1 MKRCLAGQRIAALS
15 AVLLLLFLST
25 GLNKAQE
32 SGYTIR
38 SDVRLVL
45 LDVSV
50 KDHDGNFVSGLTK
63 NNFAVFEDGRRQQI
77 AVFSGN
83 DLPVTVGILVDE
95 SSSMRPKRAEV
106 LTAAETFIK
115 ASNTQDQMFVLN
127 FNDRVTPGLPPS
139 APFSDNIQQ
148 LRAALQRGIPQGKT
162 ALYDAIVDGL
172 KQLQVGRR
180 ERKALIVISDG
191 GDNASQSNRREM
203 LDMVES
209 SAAALYVIGV
219 SDPEDSD
226 RNPGVLKEMAK
237 ISGGLA
243 YFPPGPSGVV
253 PACEGIARD
262 MRARYT
268 VGYNPPAPGRSKSVR
283 HVRVVVSGPDGA
295 HLIAHTRSTYRY
307 EEAGHEAK

>member
-50 KDHDGNFVSGLTK
+50 KNHDGNFVSGLTK
-63 NNFAVFEDGRRQQI
+63 NNFAVLEDGRRQQI
-77 AVFSGN
+77 TVFSGN

-115 ASNTQDQMFVLN
+115 ASNTLDQMFVLN

-139 APFSDNIQQ
+139 APFSGNVQQ

-180 ERKALIVISDG
+180 ERKALVVISDG

-253 PACEGIARD
+253 SACEGIARD

-268 VGYNPPAPGRSKSVR
+268 LGYNPPAPGRSKSVR
-283 HVRVVVSGPDGA
+283 HVRVLVSGPGGA
-295 HLIAHTRSTYRY
+295 HLIARTRSTYRY
-307 EEAGHEAK
+307 EEAVHEAK

>member
-1 MKRCLAGQRIAALS
+1 MKRRPAGQRIAALS

-25 GLNKAQE
+25 GLNKAQD

-77 AVFSGN
+77 TVFSGN

-106 LTAAETFIK
+106 LTAAETFIR
-115 ASNTQDQMFVLN
+115 ASNTLDQMFVLN

-139 APFSDNIQQ
+139 APFSGNVQQ

-180 ERKALIVISDG
+180 ERKALVVISDG
-191 GDNASQSNRREM
+191 GDNASQSNRRKM

-243 YFPPGPSGVV
+243 YFPPSPSGVV
-253 PACEGIARD
+253 SACEGIARD

-283 HVRVVVSGPDGA
+283 HVRVLVS
-295 HLIAHTRSTYRY
+295 
-307 EEAGHEAK
+307 